1 MLTIGRLRDKLSVS
15 RGICCSIGE
24 LAVWRRLLSRTDG
37 AGAAPAGYNMKQKLC
52 LVLTVMLCAALL
64 GGCGTR
70 QEAAE
75 PAPLVLG
82 FSQLGSESSFRIG
95 NTKDI
100 EEKAKE
106 YGVSLMMDNAN
117 QTQENQ
123 INAIRRFIAYRV
135 DVIAFSPI
143 VEEGWDN
150 VLTEARQAGIPV
162 ILVDRTIKTEDETLY
177 LSQIGA
183 DFYQEGVMAAE
194 YLLKKV
200 EDMGRGKL
208 RIVEITGTESS
219 TPMRQRHEGFMDTI
233 AGNPKM
239 EILESVSGDFLRS
252 RGAECMRYLL
262 EEYGDSIDVVFSHN
276 DEMTVG
282 ALPEIEAA
290 GFRPGEDI
298 VIISIDG
305 GQEAI
310 DILKAG
316 KINCIVECTPML
328 GSILMEI
335 ALAVKAG
342 REVDRVIHPVERS
355 FSDYDDLSALPPRGY

>member
-1 MLTIGRLRDKLSVS
+1 MALI
-15 RGICCSIGE
+15 
-24 LAVWRRLLSRTDG
+24 
-37 AGAAPAGYNMKQKLC
+37 
-52 LVLTVMLCAALL
+52 LCALTL
-64 GGCGTR
+64 CGCQT
-70 QEAAE
+70 QQAAE
-75 PAPLVLG
+75 PALLLG

-100 EEKAKE
+100 EAQAKA
-106 YGVSLMMDNAN
+106 YGISLMMDDAN
-117 QTQENQ
+117 QKQENQ

-150 VLTEARQAGIPV
+150 VLTEARQANIPV
-162 ILVDRTIKTEDETLY
+162 ILVDRTIQTEDPDLY

-183 DFYQEGVMAAE
+183 DFYQEGVMAGE
-194 YLLKKV
+194 YLLKKA
-200 EDMGRGKL
+200 DDLGRDQL
-208 RIVEITGTESS
+208 RIVEITGTENS
-219 TPMRQRHEGFMDTI
+219 TPMKQRHAGFMDTI
-233 AGNPKM
+233 SGDPRM
-239 EILESVSGDFLRS
+239 VILDSVNGDFLRS

-262 EEYGDSIDVVFSHN
+262 EKYGDGIDVVFSHN

-282 ALPEIEAA
+282 ALPEIEKA
-290 GFRPGEDI
+290 GFAPGKDM

-310 DILKAG
+310 DILKDG
-316 KINCIVECTPML
+316 RINCIVECTPML
-328 GSILMEI
+328 GSILMET

-342 REVDRVIHPVERS
+342 ESVDRVIHPQERA

>member
-1 MLTIGRLRDKLSVS
+1 MKKIVSLFLLAACALS
-15 RGICCSIGE
+15 
-24 LAVWRRLLSRTDG
+24 
-37 AGAAPAGYNMKQKLC
+37 LC
-52 LVLTVMLCAALL
+52 
-64 GGCGTR
+64 GCGAP
-70 QEAAE
+70 QQAAE
-75 PAPLVLG
+75 PALVLG

-100 EEKAKE
+100 ETKSKE

-117 QTQENQ
+117 QKQENQ
-123 INAIRRFIAYRV
+123 INALRRFIAYRV

-150 VLTEARQAGIPV
+150 VLAEARQAGIPV
-162 ILVDRTIKTEDETLY
+162 ILVDRTVKTDDRDLY

-183 DFYQEGVMAAE
+183 DFYQEGVMAAQ
-194 YLLKKV
+194 YLLKKA
-200 EDMGRGKL
+200 DDLGREKL
-208 RIVEITGTESS
+208 RIVEITGTENS
-219 TPMRQRHEGFMDTI
+219 TPMKQRHEGFMDTV
-233 AGNPKM
+233 AGDKRM
-239 EILESVSGDFLRS
+239 EILESVNGDFLRS

-262 EEYGDSIDVVFSHN
+262 EKYGDSIDVIFSHN

-282 ALPEIEAA
+282 ALPEIEQA
-290 GFRPGEDI
+290 GFRPGRDMI
-298 VIISIDG
+298 IISIDG

-328 GSILMEI
+328 GSLLMET

-342 REVDRVIHPVERS
+342 KTVDREIHPKERS
-355 FSDYDDLSALPPRGY
+355 FSDYDDLSLLPPRGY